1 MNLKSN
7 NMDKRELVG
16 KLLMEGKISNEEA
29 ITLLSTREREQELTM
44 IVDPIEVKLDKLL
57 DKEFIDELFD
67 YDKERI
73 ERITEFMDM
82 ANWTWLGEKV
92 TPQMFRDTVI
102 NHIKRALVQ
111 LIEDYKVH
119 NVPKHEIH
127 TYVDGGGIQVDCT
140 IDDDDEIDI
149 EVKFTAGTWFQAIKL
164 NDIL

>member
-1 MNLKSN
+1 
-7 NMDKRELVG
+7 MDKKELVG
-16 KLLMEGKISNEEA
+16 RLLMEGKISNEEA
-29 ITLLSTREREQELTM
+29 ITLLSTQERERELTM

-102 NHIKRALVQ
+102 SHIKRALIQ
-111 LIEDYKVH
+111 LIEDYRVH
-119 NVPKHEIH
+119 NVPKSEIH

-149 EVKFTAGTWFQAIKL
+149 EVKFTAGTWFQEIKL